1 MEQRPFGASGLTVPA
16 IGMGTWQTFDV
27 RGERAERARRDVVDA
42 ALRAGMNLFDTSPMY
57 GESPRVLAAALEGR
71 RGQALVADKV
81 WTESRAE
88 AREQVRRALG
98 WYGTVDIYQV
108 HNLVAWQDHLPLL
121 EDLRDRGLARVLG
134 VTHYRHAAF
143 PELMDV
149 MRTGRIQMIQI
160 PYNAADRVVEREVLP
175 LAQEL
180 GMGVLVMRPL
190 GSGELVRHAPPASEL
205 EPLERYGVRTWAQ
218 ALLKWVV
225 SDPRVHCAIPATSSV
240 RHAEENAAAGEPP
253 WFDEDARAYVAEL
266 ATRIGRR

>member
-1 MEQRPFGASGLTVPA
+1 MDRRPFGATGLTVPA

-27 RGERAERARRDVVDA
+27 RGKRAARARREVVDA

-57 GESPRVLAAALEGR
+57 GESPRVLAAALDGR
-71 RGQALVADKV
+71 REQALVADKV

-88 AREQVRRALG
+88 AREQVRRSLG
-98 WYGTVDIYQV
+98 WYGTIDIYQV
-108 HNLVAWQDHLPLL
+108 HNLVAWRDHLSLL
-121 EDLRDRGLARVLG
+121 EDLRDRGLARVIG

-143 PELMDV
+143 PELMTA
-149 MRTGRIQMIQI
+149 MRTGRIQMIQV
-160 PYNAADRVVEREVLP
+160 PYNAADRVAEREVLP

-180 GMGVLVMRPL
+180 GMGVLVMQPL
-190 GSGELVRHAPPASEL
+190 GSGELVRHAPPPSAL

-225 SDPRVHCAIPATSSV
+225 SDARVHCAIPATSSV
-240 RHAEENAAAGEPP
+240 RHAEENAAAGDPP

-266 ATRIGRR
+266 ATGTGRR